1 MPGPPEKDVV
11 SSRIFKAAGSET
23 ISSPKSLGN
32 GIVSVAAPL
41 AKRLA
46 LSVLAFRAARRPGL
60 TKKLAARLSGNWVSV
75 LLYRRCRPSLVDS
88 FFAFGAS
95 CELDHAGGDNQI
107 VPLQRKCAQELAMLA
122 AVSPLIFTNVFVW
135 YYSRVYAS
143 DSSSRSGAFTWTEVG
158 EHETKNLWRHADKKG
173 SYTKLDSP
181 VRLLLKE
188 LVPETELAEDFVSLG
203 PFKSPLL
210 YFDFVQFYGGAGLS
224 ATTCRSLD
232 SALHLFWICQILGMV
247 TCRISG
253 FLNGRS
259 L

>member
-75 LLYRRCRPSLVDS
+75 LLYRRCWSSLVDS
-88 FFAFGAS
+88 FALGAS
-95 CELDHAGGDNQI
+95 CELDLAGGDNQT

-135 YYSRVYAS
+135 YYSTVYAS
-143 DSSSRSGAFTWTEVG
+143 DSSSRSGAFLG
-158 EHETKNLWRHADKKG
+158 L
-173 SYTKLDSP
+173 
-181 VRLLLKE
+181 RLESMRPK
-188 LVPETELAEDFVSLG
+188 TC
-203 PFKSPLL
+203 
-210 YFDFVQFYGGAGLS
+210 GGMP
-224 ATTCRSLD
+224 C
-232 SALHLFWICQILGMV
+232 
-247 TCRISG
+247 
-253 FLNGRS
+253 
-259 L
+259 

>member
-23 ISSPKSLGN
+23 ISSPESLGN
-32 GIVSVAAPL
+32 GIVSVAATL

-46 LSVLAFRAARRPGL
+46 LSVLTFRAARLPGL

-75 LLYRRCRPSLVDS
+75 LLYGRCRSSLVDS
-88 FFAFGAS
+88 FFASGAS

-107 VPLQRKCAQELAMLA
+107 VPLQRKCAQDLAMLA

-188 LVPETELAEDFVSLG
+188 LVPETEPAEDFVSFRVSHGDRFGLKSCLIG
-203 PFKSPLL
+203 SHTGSVFPGFKSLFQRDHL
-210 YFDFVQFYGGAGLS
+210 GVE
-224 ATTCRSLD
+224 CRVCFGQS
-232 SALHLFWICQILGMV
+232 
-247 TCRISG
+247 
-253 FLNGRS
+253 
-259 L
+259 